1 VEERTTKWTPMKA
14 LGRVNKRVETLGI
27 PIFDPKLPETEEL
40 VFSELANATDKELEK
55 YLTIYGGYNAFL
67 QTKIADIEAI
77 LGALEASFS
86 EGYSKAAYTISKEHE
101 KKGNKRPTNDLI
113 RGEVLDSYD
122 SLAQLK
128 KDIIEQTAELR
139 RLRGLLETY
148 KEAYGT
154 VSRVVTLR
162 TKRD

>member
-1 VEERTTKWTPMKA
+1 MKA
-14 LGRVNKRVETLGI
+14 LGRVNKRVEALGI
-27 PIFDPKLPETEEL
+27 PETEEL

-67 QTKIADIEAI
+67 QTKIADIEAV

-86 EGYSKAAYTISKEHE
+86 EGYSKAAYTVSKEHE
-101 KKGNKRPTNDLI
+101 QKGNKRPTNDLI
-113 RGEVLDSYD
+113 RGQVLDYFD
-122 SLAQLK
+122 ALAQLK
-128 KDIIEQTAELR
+128 KDIIEQTAEVK

>member
-1 VEERTTKWTPMKA
+1 MEERETKWTPMKA
-14 LGRVNKRVETLGI
+14 LGRVAKRVDALGI
-27 PIFDPKLPETEEL
+27 PIFDPHLPETEEL

-67 QTKIADIEAI
+67 QTKIADIEAV

-86 EGYSKAAYTISKEHE
+86 EGYSKAAYTVCKEHE
-101 KKGNKRPTNDLI
+101 QKGNKLPTNDLI
-113 RGEVLDSYD
+113 RGEVLDSFD
-122 SLAQLK
+122 ALAQLK
-128 KDIIEQTAELR
+128 KDIIEQTAEIR

>member
-1 VEERTTKWTPMKA
+1 MQERETKWTPMKA
-14 LGRVNKRVETLGI
+14 LGRVNRKVEALGI
-27 PIFDPKLPETEEL
+27 PIFDPKLPDTEEL

-67 QTKIADIEAI
+67 QTKIADIESI
-77 LGALEASFS
+77 VGALDASFS
-86 EGYSKAAYTISKEHE
+86 EGYSKAAYTVCKEHE
-101 KKGNKRPTNDLI
+101 EKGNKRPTNDLI
-113 RGEVLDSYD
+113 RGQVLASFDA
-122 SLAQLK
+122 LAQLK
-128 KDIIEQTAELR
+128 KDIIEQTAELK

-154 VSRVVTLR
+154 VSRIVTLR

>member
-1 VEERTTKWTPMKA
+1 MQERETKWTPMKA
-14 LGRVNKRVETLGI
+14 LGRVNRKVESLGI
-27 PIFDPKLPETEEL
+27 PIFDPKLPDTEEL

-67 QTKIADIEAI
+67 QTKIADIESI
-77 LGALEASFS
+77 VGALDASFS
-86 EGYSKAAYTISKEHE
+86 EGYSKAAYTVCKEHE
-101 KKGNKRPTNDLI
+101 EKGNKRPTNDLI
-113 RGEVLDSYD
+113 RGQVLASFDA
-122 SLAQLK
+122 LAQLK
-128 KDIIEQTAELR
+128 KDIIEQTAELK

-154 VSRVVTLR
+154 VSRIVTLR

>member
-1 VEERTTKWTPMKA
+1 MQERETKWTPMKA
-14 LGRVNKRVETLGI
+14 LGRVNRKVESLGI

-67 QTKIADIEAI
+67 QTKIADIESI
-77 LGALEASFS
+77 VGALDASFS
-86 EGYSKAAYTISKEHE
+86 EGYSKAAYTVCVEHE

-113 RGEVLDSYD
+113 RGEVLASYE
-122 SLAQLK
+122 SLSQLK
-128 KDIIEQTAELR
+128 KDIIEQTAELK

-154 VSRVVTLR
+154 VSRIVTLR